1 MQTPGRRTQSRTP
14 MFQIGRRM
22 NFVGRNLSNIS
33 EETKIERPQI
43 RILGRVISQ
52 LDSMNSNLR
61 DIGTIIRRD
70 VDSKQKYYR
79 EELKILKKDS
89 ENLQSTNSRLLN
101 FRKGLAS
108 ATGALAVGQL
118 ATGNIGGAAQSFGA
132 SAALM
137 SPEIIQFITGSI
149 VNSLALRGL
158 VGNRGAGVNTVSKV
172 AGASKFKNPLLIT
185 AALAASFLIP
195 ALAKSNQTADRRRLE
210 LSRRTIRGAE
220 TINKDDVA
228 RFRSQLNRFDKI
240 LSNTREEN
248 KRQNQSQ
255 FDDEALKD
263 EKPSKGAPNNF
274 FEEINKGFT
283 DLENPDNKNKEVTNQ
298 EGEERVNKLAPS
310 GFIDGIL
317 NFFRPKNKE
326 SANLNKDD
334 VVNNITQEGDTN
346 QFVSQ
351 LNPNLDFSSEII
363 DNKIFNDNISNIF
376 SPNNVANLVINDKNI
391 SKITNSIK
399 SEPNIS
405 LVNLGSGDD
414 GSSKSSSGFVGNS
427 AKPTTVSV
435 STKFSSSG
443 GVIDKIDYASS
454 LRAPVFS

>member
-22 NFVGRNLSNIS
+22 NSIGRNLSNIS
-33 EETKIERPQI
+33 EETRIERPQT
-43 RILGRVISQ
+43 RILGKVISQ
-52 LDSMNSNLR
+52 LDSMNTSLR
-61 DIGTIIRRD
+61 DMSSIIRRD

-89 ENLQSTNSRLLN
+89 ENLRSTNTRLFN

-108 ATGALAVGQL
+108 ATGAMGLAQV

-158 VGNRGAGVNTVSKV
+158 VGNRGGGVSTASRV

-185 AALAASFLIP
+185 AALAASFLVP
-195 ALAKSNQTADRRRLE
+195 ALAKSNQSADKRRLE
-210 LSRRTIRGAE
+210 LSQRTIRGAE

-228 RFRSQLNRFDKI
+228 RFRSQLDRFDKI

-248 KRQNQSQ
+248 KKQNQSQ
-255 FDDEALKD
+255 FDDEDLKD

-283 DLENPDNKNKEVTNQ
+283 DLQNPDEKNKGVTNQ
-298 EGEERVNKLAPS
+298 EGEERVNKLAPG

-326 SANLNKDD
+326 SANLNKED

-376 SPNNVANLVINDKNI
+376 SPNNVANLVINDKNV
-391 SKITNSIK
+391 SKTTNSIK

-414 GSSKSSSGFVGNS
+414 GKSKSSSGFVGNS
-427 AKPTTVSV
+427 AKRTTVTV
-435 STKFSSSG
+435 STKFNSSG